1 VPQSPAG
8 SLNKNTLESK
18 KIIEEA
24 LKSGISPLQY
34 MLNIMRDKKAD
45 KARRDDMAKAA
56 APYLHPRLQA
66 IEHSGTINNSAADP
80 HELDD
85 TELEVIARAGRSG
98 AVAAAPGSFAQAIDV
113 PGRPQTD
120 GPDEW
125 LFHPPVAGADHARPE
140 DRGVLR
146 PGQAVEAHRSG
157 RRSRGRYV
165 RRWDRCAP
173 AWPWSGRPG
182 PP

>member
-1 VPQSPAG
+1 MAVPVRPGNNPNQFKKGNNAKYGRPAG

-98 AVAAAPGSFAQAIDV
+98 AVAAAPG
-113 PGRPQTD
+113 TD
-120 GPDEW
+120 K
-125 LFHPPVAGADHARPE
+125 LN
-140 DRGVLR
+140 
-146 PGQAVEAHRSG
+146 
-157 RRSRGRYV
+157 
-165 RRWDRCAP
+165 
-173 AWPWSGRPG
+173 
-182 PP
+182 